1 MVEFIHK
8 YEPVYI
14 QRQITQTLQN
24 IIQDPNVL
32 WRLQWFN
39 DIKMPMLTTLLM
51 YKSEIS
57 IEENMKKFEK
67 VITLQSLTYDEMF
80 IKSAVKNTT
89 MQMKAVE
96 IIQGAMRQIM
106 DADTDNSLRELNTDA
121 FLQQCN
127 HELMMNDPAFAASM
141 GI

>member
-1 MVEFIHK
+1 MIEFIHK

-24 IIQDPNVL
+24 IMQDPNVL

-57 IEENMKKFEK
+57 LEENMKKF
-67 VITLQSLTYDEMF
+67 
-80 IKSAVKNTT
+80 
-89 MQMKAVE
+89 
-96 IIQGAMRQIM
+96 
-106 DADTDNSLRELNTDA
+106 
-121 FLQQCN
+121 
-127 HELMMNDPAFAASM
+127 
-141 GI
+141 